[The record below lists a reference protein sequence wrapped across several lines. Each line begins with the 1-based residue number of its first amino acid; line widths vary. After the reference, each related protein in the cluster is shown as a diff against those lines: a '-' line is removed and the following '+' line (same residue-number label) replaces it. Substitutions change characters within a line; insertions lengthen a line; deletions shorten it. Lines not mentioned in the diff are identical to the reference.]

1 MVRHYKRKTRRG
13 DYGVDNINSAVAKVR
28 SGEMS
33 KRKAEVVYGVPR
45 KTLTRHLQGLVKCP
59 GTLGRFKTV
68 LNVEFEKALTEHA
81 VHLQQMLFGLTTA
94 DFRKLAFDV
103 AEKLNIEHPFN
114 KENKKAGRDWLSGF
128 LNRHPEL
135 AVRHP
140 EPTSMSRAVGFNK
153 PSVDKFFNIL
163 KAELQKNNVTADRL
177 WNADETGLT
186 VVHRPGKIMAK
197 SGVKQVGKITSAERG
212 ETVTVMCAV
221 NGAGAYVPP
230 LMIFKRRRMTELL
243 LKGSPP
249 GTIGAVTDNGWID
262 GSVFLKWLKH
272 FVLHVKPSAE
282 NKVILVVDGHATHKS
297 LAAIEYARDNS
308 VIMISLPPHSTHH
321 MQPLDKTIFG
331 PLKTA
336 YNAACDKWMVSHPGR
351 RISTYDQ
358 AELFCEAYL
367 KAASMRNAI
376 SGFASCGLWPF
387 NPDIFQDMHFAPSMI
402 TDEPNPAVPQS
413 TQLSV
418 AEANTSRAEGSM
430 TPQSGQPSAI
440 AADQPMTPQAQD
452 PTMQQS
458 SQPSG
463 SGGDQCETSRAE
475 GSMTPQSGQ
484 PSAIEAD
491 QPMTPQAQDP
501 TMQQSSHSR
510 LPRNVIADISPL
522 PKAEKSRARKRRVE
536 SAELLTGSPYKTMLL
551 NKMCKTT
558 KPDKTP
564 KMQTKSKTKLEPKK
578 KKKLTCRQDK
588 PRGRRPKQQGSTK
601 VDKKKSA
608 NSSHMLKSPKNGAA
622 AREKKN
628 SADVKSPSKCN
639 GCGIFENSTQD
650 LQMNRGWIACES
662 CGLWFHDSCGEEYGV
677 FDDDYFYC
685 ISCVD

>member
-1 MVRHYKRKTRRG
+1 MVRHYKRKTTRG
-13 DYGVDNINSAVAKVR
+13 EYGVDNINSAVAKVR

-33 KRKAEVVYGVPR
+33 KRKAETVYGVPR
-45 KTLTRHLQGLVKCP
+45 KTLTRHLQGVVKCP

-68 LNVEFEKALTEHA
+68 LNAEFEQALTEHA

-128 LNRHPEL
+128 LSRHSEL

-153 PSVDKFFNIL
+153 PNVDKFFNIL
-163 KAELQKNNVTADRL
+163 KAELQKNCMTADRL

-197 SGVKQVGKITSAERG
+197 SGVKQVGKVTSAEKG

-262 GSVFLKWLKH
+262 GNVFLKWLKH
-272 FVLHVKPSAE
+272 FVLHVKPSTE

-297 LAAIEYARDNS
+297 LAAVEYARDNS

-351 RISTYDQ
+351 RITTYDQ

-367 KAASMRNAI
+367 KTATMRNAI

-387 NPDIFQDMHFAPSMI
+387 NPDIFQDSHFAPSMI
-402 TDEPNPAVPQS
+402 TDEPEPTTS
-413 TQLSV
+413 HSGQLGV
-418 AEANTSRAEGSM
+418 AEAEQSVISQAECLTMPESDQTNIDEVSHSVTLHDQDLTMLQPSVNEAHQPTTLQAEDQTMQQFGQSSGSEAEQSETSHAEGSM
-430 TPQSGQPSAI
+430 ILQSGQPSVSEAHEPVTL
-440 AADQPMTPQAQD
+440 QHV
-452 PTMQQS
+452 
-458 SQPSG
+458 PSV
-463 SGGDQCETSRAE
+463 
-475 GSMTPQSGQ
+475 
-484 PSAIEAD
+484 
-491 QPMTPQAQDP
+491 
-501 TMQQSSHSR
+501 
-510 LPRNVIADISPL
+510 N
-522 PKAEKSRARKRRVE
+522 
-536 SAELLTGSPYKTMLL
+536 
-551 NKMCKTT
+551 
-558 KPDKTP
+558 
-564 KMQTKSKTKLEPKK
+564 
-578 KKKLTCRQDK
+578 
-588 PRGRRPKQQGSTK
+588 
-601 VDKKKSA
+601 
-608 NSSHMLKSPKNGAA
+608 
-622 AREKKN
+622 
-628 SADVKSPSKCN
+628 CN
-639 GCGIFENSTQD
+639 CN
-650 LQMNRGWIACES
+650 
-662 CGLWFHDSCGEEYGV
+662 
-677 FDDDYFYC
+677 
-685 ISCVD
+685 